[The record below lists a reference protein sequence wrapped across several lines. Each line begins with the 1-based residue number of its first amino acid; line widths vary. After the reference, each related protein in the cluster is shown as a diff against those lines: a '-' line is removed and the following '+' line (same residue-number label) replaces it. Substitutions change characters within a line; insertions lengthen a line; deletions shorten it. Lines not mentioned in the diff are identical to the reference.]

1 VLRTVGCGGEAGG
14 GGARVGRDGGHGARA
29 GEGNRALYSRP
40 VRWLMFC
47 GPKGCASGARVPA
60 AADGP
65 QGKPEDRTAARR
77 SRRPW
82 HARGVG

>member
-1 VLRTVGCGGEAGG
+1 VMKGARLDLLAIRGVPVSAKDGLRTIGCGGEVEG

-29 GEGNRALYSRP
+29 SEGNRALYSRP
-40 VRWLMFC
+40 VRWLMSC

-65 QGKPEDRTAARR
+65 
-77 SRRPW
+77 
-82 HARGVG
+82 